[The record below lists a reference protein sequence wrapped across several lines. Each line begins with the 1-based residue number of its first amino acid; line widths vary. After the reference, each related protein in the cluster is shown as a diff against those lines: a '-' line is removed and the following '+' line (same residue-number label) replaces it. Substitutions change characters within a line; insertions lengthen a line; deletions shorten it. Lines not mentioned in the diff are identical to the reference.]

1 MLRGFKRVALKPKE
15 TKTILIEVMKKDL
28 AWYNPNNKKW
38 EVEDIKYTIYVGS
51 SSNNEDLLTTQIS
64 L

>member
-1 MLRGFKRVALKPKE
+1 
-15 TKTILIEVMKKDL
+15 MKKDL